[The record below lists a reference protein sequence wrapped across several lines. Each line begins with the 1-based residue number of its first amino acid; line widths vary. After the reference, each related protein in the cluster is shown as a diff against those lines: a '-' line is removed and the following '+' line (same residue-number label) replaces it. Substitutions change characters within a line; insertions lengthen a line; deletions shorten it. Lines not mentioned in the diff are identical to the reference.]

1 MTFVPMTDVVY
12 ASSMGQVIVWS
23 YNFSIAT
30 YGNGWPIII
39 GCESSYTLVICS
51 AIFISCYKVQ
61 ESTHNYQINTEAN
74 YIRLSL
80 INAILLDSSEE
91 S

>member
-1 MTFVPMTDVVY
+1 M
-12 ASSMGQVIVWS
+12 
-23 YNFSIAT
+23 
-30 YGNGWPIII
+30 YGKRMANHY

-51 AIFISCYKVQ
+51 AIFISCYKLQ

-80 INAILLDSSEE
+80 TNVILLDSGEE